1 MYDLPLIVAAS
12 RRRRKQTLHG
22 AASYAGVPTSM
33 MGRIENGYGEG
44 CDVRTLI
51 KVLHWLESE

>member
-12 RRRRKQTLHG
+12 RRRRKLTLGG
-22 AASYAGVPTSM
+22 AAGQAGVPTSM
-33 MGRIENGYGEG
+33 LGRIENGYGEG

-51 KVLHWLESE
+51 KVLRWLENE